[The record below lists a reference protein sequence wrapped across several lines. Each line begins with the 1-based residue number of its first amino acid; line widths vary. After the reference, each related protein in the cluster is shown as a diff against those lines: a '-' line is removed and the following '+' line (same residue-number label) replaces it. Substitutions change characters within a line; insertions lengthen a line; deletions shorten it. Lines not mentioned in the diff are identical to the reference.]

1 MKQLTCEMCGGTD
14 LVKTDGMFV
23 CQSCGCKYTSEEAR
37 KMMGADEAPV
47 RNDKAEKLASLYQI
61 ARRARDE
68 NNAENAAKYYDLI
81 LQEDPM
87 SWEAS
92 FYTVYFQSMQT
103 NIAGIESAAYR
114 LRNCLGSV
122 LKLIRSQVPD
132 GQQAAAVEEV
142 VSSSCALC
150 RMLADA
156 ARNHYK
162 GLDISIQNKYVGEY
176 IQRASAAA
184 DTLCDL
190 GALVES
196 TFPEPNV
203 QQLAASAWKK
213 AVSLLESV
221 VKLRAMSTQESARK
235 RIAEYIEKISRYDP
249 SYGNARRA
257 TQLRADIAALD
268 RQLGNQDLSARRKVY
283 GVFLL
288 ILGVVMFLIRQSRQD
303 IYILTFWL
311 AFLPLVGL
319 VALIGG
325 IRGLRRKDYP
335 GGIIWTVLGAFQLP
349 YGLDLMLSST
359 TSTLIY
365 GEPRE
370 GFFPDI
376 PYAEYLAVVMV
387 LVRGVL
393 YLVAK
398 PSKAQAAANAKKI
411 QELQEKRDALQKEL
425 DSLNL

>member
-14 LVKTDGMFV
+14 LVKEDGMFV
-23 CQSCGCKYTSEEAR
+23 CRSCGCKYTPEEAR
-37 KMMGADEAPV
+37 KRMGVDAAPV
-47 RNDKAEKLASLYQI
+47 RDDKVEKLASLYQI

-81 LQEDPM
+81 LQENPM
-87 SWEAS
+87 SWEAA

-122 LKLIRSQVPD
+122 LKLIQSQVPD
-132 GQQAAAVEEV
+132 GQQAGAVAEV

-156 ARNHYK
+156 AKQHYK
-162 GLDISIQNKYVGEY
+162 GIDISIQNKYVSEY

-196 TFPEPNV
+196 TFPDPDV
-203 QQLAASAWKK
+203 QQLAASAWKT

-221 VKLRAMSTQESARK
+221 VKLRARATQDSAQK

-257 TQLRADIAALD
+257 TQLRAEIAALD

-283 GVFLL
+283 GVLLL
-288 ILGVVMFLIRQSRQD
+288 ILGVVMFLIRRSQD
-303 IYILTFWL
+303 IYVLTVWL

-325 IRGLRRKDYP
+325 IRGLRRKDYL
-335 GGIIWTVLGAFQLP
+335 GGIVWTVLGAFQLP

-359 TSTLIY
+359 TSTLFY

-370 GFFPDI
+370 GLFPDI

-387 LVRGVL
+387 LVCGVL
-393 YLVAK
+393 YLIAK
-398 PSKAQAAANAKKI
+398 PSKAQRTANGKKI
-411 QELQEKRDALQKEL
+411 QELQEKRDALQQEL
-425 DSLNL
+425 DKL